1 MKIIDETG
9 KEKLS
14 EEVGE
19 ILVRGK
25 TVMQGYWNLPKET
38 AKTIT
43 SDGWL
48 KTGDLGHLDKKNRL
62 FISAGRK
69 KDLIIRAGENV
80 SPLAIENAL
89 MNHPAVAEVAAI
101 GVADERTGERVKV
114 CIALRPEAT
123 IIESEL
129 KSFCQKISQHSWFQI
144 TTKSWMNFPKMQQEK
159 F

>member
-1 MKIIDETG
+1 MEVFLGQSDPLFLTVEVKIIDETG

-48 KTGDLGHLDKKNRL
+48 KTGDLGHLDKRKPTLYLSGKKKRSNNTRRGKR
-62 FISAGRK
+62 ISTS
-69 KDLIIRAGENV
+69 N
-80 SPLAIENAL
+80 
-89 MNHPAVAEVAAI
+89 
-101 GVADERTGERVKV
+101 
-114 CIALRPEAT
+114 
-123 IIESEL
+123 
-129 KSFCQKISQHSWFQI
+129 
-144 TTKSWMNFPKMQQEK
+144 
-159 F
+159 